1 MREGKD
7 AYSNEPRRKLNPGK
21 TNEAEQKTTGYL
33 FVAVDK
39 VFELFNRQIHRK
51 AFLPERTWG
60 GGLNHEVEDSG

>member
-7 AYSNEPRRKLNPGK
+7 AYSNEPRRQLNPGK
-21 TNEAEQKTTGYL
+21 TNEAEQKTTGYW
-33 FVAVDK
+33 FVAVDT
-39 VFELFNRQIHRK
+39 VFELFNRQIQRK

>member
-21 TNEAEQKTTGYL
+21 TNESEQKTTGYL
-33 FVAVDK
+33 FVAVDT
-39 VFELFNRQIHRK
+39 VFELFNRQIQWK